1 MAKKVIRKKYD
12 NGGPVGPPIKNYKKE
27 KTELVLPPIK
37 QLKHSINRYI
47 PINSAVPSARNAD
60 PIVQKG
66 TQDYIDWYSH
76 PETMKKAKKNTGL
89 GEKELMSLIN
99 YGVKVPTIPVSKAYP
114 FLGEDSQ
121 AEFQG
126 YNVAPKEQI
135 IYEKGVSR
143 GVIGHERGHAGG
155 QDTVF
160 GPALM
165 QVLGDATKQKTKNAK
180 REVKRYMNIPEEAYG
195 NFHQFRTQLGLKP
208 GETIKDVKDL
218 QKRVKAS
225 KTDTENF
232 YQTFDDENIVKAIN
246 TIAQTGN
253 GESPTYAKYGGV
265 MRKKYALGSPVPE
278 DPSIAITRSQIAQA
292 KAAQKAAGDPLA
304 TGLNMFG
311 NLAMSV
317 GQQMMQ
323 KGISEGGGAD
333 GKGIAGFL
341 NKNQGAM
348 DSLFGTMQGIE
359 AGASF
364 AVGGVAQGVPINAE
378 GNEIVETPGGEPV
391 ELEGASHENGGIDL
405 TVPAGTEIYSQ
416 QLKGPDG
423 RTMAARKKTR
433 EGKEAKL
440 GKTLQVAPT
449 DKLLRNAYKRTKQAN
464 AVVDAQDMNKM
475 KIAQM
480 ITQMGEAYAMGGTV
494 QKYALGGDTGYGEDG
509 RFIKPVIDADPS
521 DIPTSQ
527 SIYSDMNPSSTKS
540 TSNFNLGL
548 DNLFGNITAGDA
560 LGLYGQ
566 YKASTD
572 PLKNTR
578 AQRATD
584 TPNINAYKDYGKRG
598 LNELEKTKGYLEG
611 QRASAL
617 GNLNLDR
624 VAASSRNR
632 AGARGI
638 NTLRSL
644 DIATD
649 VQAQKAKGAV
659 NDQFNQ
665 MMAGI
670 FDKAAGMMNQQDQM
684 VMQGEAGRDAADRA
698 DKDAYYSAMAKDI
711 ATKNTGMQYIGKN
724 INEMKT
730 RNVTGKLL
738 NKLSE
743 NFDVNAMTGEVSKN
757 GVTVAKAG
765 TWEIGPNGELIDK
778 RTKKEIK
785 PKQ

>member
-1 MAKKVIRKKYD
+1 MAKKVI
-12 NGGPVGPPIKNYKKE
+12 
-27 KTELVLPPIK
+27 
-37 QLKHSINRYI
+37 
-47 PINSAVPSARNAD
+47 
-60 PIVQKG
+60 
-66 TQDYIDWYSH
+66 
-76 PETMKKAKKNTGL
+76 
-89 GEKELMSLIN
+89 
-99 YGVKVPTIPVSKAYP
+99 
-114 FLGEDSQ
+114 
-121 AEFQG
+121 
-126 YNVAPKEQI
+126 
-135 IYEKGVSR
+135 
-143 GVIGHERGHAGG
+143 
-155 QDTVF
+155 
-160 GPALM
+160 
-165 QVLGDATKQKTKNAK
+165 
-180 REVKRYMNIPEEAYG
+180 
-195 NFHQFRTQLGLKP
+195 
-208 GETIKDVKDL
+208 
-218 QKRVKAS
+218 
-225 KTDTENF
+225 
-232 YQTFDDENIVKAIN
+232 
-246 TIAQTGN
+246 
-253 GESPTYAKYGGV
+253 
-265 MRKKYALGSPVPE
+265 RKKYALGSPVPE
-278 DPSIAITRSQIAQA
+278 DPSIALTRNQIAQA
-292 KAAQKAAGDPLA
+292 KAAQTAANDPTA
-304 TGLNMFG
+304 KGLNMFG

-341 NKNQGAM
+341 NKNQGSM
-348 DSLFGTMQGIE
+348 NTMFGAMQGIG

-364 AVGGVAQGVPINAE
+364 ALGGVAKTKRTKFATGGVPINAE
-378 GNEIVETPGGEPV
+378 GGEIIETPGGEPM
-391 ELEGASHENGGIDL
+391 ELDGASHAEGGINME
-405 TVPAGTEIYSQ
+405 VPGGTEIYSQ

-423 RTMAARKKTR
+423 RTMAARKKSR

-494 QKYALGGDTGYGEDG
+494 QKYADGGIAEPGDPKKPSWMQGNTGFY
-509 RFIKPVIDADPS
+509 V
-521 DIPTSQ
+521 
-527 SIYSDMNPSSTKS
+527 MNPNAYKFGEVPPVTIASENTPLPSSPMDSPQALQNDFTNMKANAS
-540 TSNFNLGL
+540 DNTETPGILNNILG
-548 DNLFGNITAGDA
+548 NVTAGDA

-578 AQRATD
+578 AQRASD
-584 TPNINAYKDYGKRG
+584 TPNINAFKDYGKRG
-598 LNELEKTKGYLEG
+598 LNELDKTKGYLEG

-649 VQAQKAKGAV
+649 VQAQKAKESV
-659 NDQFNQ
+659 NNQFNS

-670 FDKAAGMMNQQDQM
+670 FDKSAGMMNQQDQM
-684 VMQGEAGRDAADRA
+684 VMQGEQGRDAADRA

-711 ATKNTGMQYIGKN
+711 ATKNTGMQYMGKN
-724 INEMKT
+724 VNEMKT
-730 RNVTGKLL
+730 RKVTGELL

-757 GVTVAKAG
+757 GVTVGKVGDFELEPG
-765 TWEIGPNGELIDK
+765 TGKVVKKKTK
-778 RTKKEIK
+778 RETKE
-785 PKQ
+785 

>member
-1 MAKKVIRKKYD
+1 MERYKLLRASAVRGSGVRSDYKPLVLDTEQQRLD
-12 NGGPVGPPIKNYKKE
+12 DMENYKN
-27 KTELVLPPIK
+27 LRAL
-37 QLKHSINRYI
+37 
-47 PINSAVPSARNAD
+47 
-60 PIVQKG
+60 
-66 TQDYIDWYSH
+66 
-76 PETMKKAKKNTGL
+76 AKRGV
-89 GEKELMSLIN
+89 
-99 YGVKVPTIPVSKAYP
+99 GVKTGYTADRRT
-114 FLGEDSQ
+114 EQQ
-121 AEFQG
+121 AMSD
-126 YNVAPKEQI
+126 Y
-135 IYEKGVSR
+135 
-143 GVIGHERGHAGG
+143 
-155 QDTVF
+155 T
-160 GPALM
+160 
-165 QVLGDATKQKTKNAK
+165 
-180 REVKRYMNIPEEAYG
+180 
-195 NFHQFRTQLGLKP
+195 
-208 GETIKDVKDL
+208 
-218 QKRVKAS
+218 
-225 KTDTENF
+225 TE
-232 YQTFDDENIVKAIN
+232 
-246 TIAQTGN
+246 
-253 GESPTYAKYGGV
+253 
-265 MRKKYALGSPVPE
+265 RKKYALGSPVPE
-278 DPSIAITRSQIAQA
+278 DPSIALTRNQISLAR
-292 KAAQKAAGDPLA
+292 AAQTAANDPTA
-304 TGLNMFG
+304 KGLNMFG

-317 GQQMMQ
+317 GQQMMS

-341 NKNQGAM
+341 NKNQGSM
-348 DSLFGTMQGIE
+348 NTMFGAMQGIG

-364 AVGGVAQGVPINAE
+364 ALGGVAKTKRTKFATGGVPINAE
-378 GNEIVETPGGEPV
+378 GGEIIETPGGEPM
-391 ELEGASHENGGIDL
+391 ELDGASHAEGGINME
-405 TVPAGTEIYSQ
+405 VPGGTEIYSQ

-423 RTMAARKKTR
+423 RTMAARKKSR
-433 EGKEAKL
+433 ESKEARL
-440 GKTLQVAPT
+440 GKTLQDAPT

-480 ITQMGEAYAMGGTV
+480 ITQMGQAYAMGGTV
-494 QKYALGGDTGYGEDG
+494 QKYADGGQAYDVPTDPFANGDYLKNPYANTATGVAPIVPTTGYGANG
-509 RFIKPVIDADPS
+509 RFIKPTIDADPS

-527 SIYSDMNPSSTKS
+527 SIYSDMNPIASTPEAGTPIK
-540 TSNFNLGL
+540 FNLN
-548 DNLFGNITAGDA
+548 DMFGNVTAGDA

-578 AQRATD
+578 AQRASD
-584 TPNINAYKDYGKRG
+584 TPNINAFKNYGKRG
-598 LNELEKTKGYLEG
+598 LNELDKTKGYLEG

-638 NTLRSL
+638 NTLRAL

-649 VQAQKAKGAV
+649 TQAQRAKESV
-659 NDQFNQ
+659 NNQFNQ

-670 FDKAAGMMNQQDQM
+670 FDKSAGMMNQQDQM

-711 ATKNTGMQYIGKN
+711 ATKNTGMQYMGKN
-724 INEMKT
+724 VNEMKT

-765 TWEIGPNGELIDK
+765 TWELGPNGELIDK

-785 PKQ
+785 PKE

>member
-1 MAKKVIRKKYD
+1 
-12 NGGPVGPPIKNYKKE
+12 
-27 KTELVLPPIK
+27 
-37 QLKHSINRYI
+37 
-47 PINSAVPSARNAD
+47 
-60 PIVQKG
+60 
-66 TQDYIDWYSH
+66 
-76 PETMKKAKKNTGL
+76 MKKAKKNTGL
-89 GEKELMSLIN
+89 SEKELMSLIN
-99 YGVKVPTIPVSKAYP
+99 YGAKVPTIPVSKSYP
-114 FLGEDSQ
+114 FLGADSQ

-126 YNVAPKEQI
+126 YDVAPKEQI

-160 GPALM
+160 APALM
-165 QVLGDATKQKTKNAK
+165 SILGDATKQKTKNSP
-180 REVKRYMNIPEEAYG
+180 REVKRYMNVPEEAYG
-195 NFHQFRTQLGLKP
+195 NFHQFRTKLGLKP
-208 GETIKDVKDL
+208 GEVIKDTKDL
-218 QKRVKAS
+218 QKRVKAA
-225 KTDTENF
+225 KADTENF

-246 TIAQTGN
+246 TIAQTGD

-278 DPSIAITRSQIAQA
+278 DPSIALTRNQISLA
-292 KAAQKAAGDPLA
+292 KAAQTAANDPTA
-304 TGLNMFG
+304 KGLNMFG
-311 NLAMSV
+311 QLAMSV

-323 KGISEGGGAD
+323 QGAAEGEGAD
-333 GKGIAGFL
+333 GKGVAGFL
-341 NKNQGAM
+341 NKNQGSM
-348 DSLFGTMQGIE
+348 NSMFGTMQGMS

-364 AVGGVAQGVPINAE
+364 ALGGVAKTKRTKFANGGVPINAE
-378 GNEIVETPGGEPV
+378 GGEIIETPGGEPM
-391 ELEGASHENGGIDL
+391 ELDGASHAEGGINME
-405 TVPAGTEIYSQ
+405 VPGGTEIYSQ

-423 RTMAARKKTR
+423 RTMASRKKSR

-480 ITQMGEAYAMGGTV
+480 ITQMGQAYAMGGTV
-494 QKYALGGDTGYGEDG
+494 QKYDLGGTTGYGEDG
-509 RFIKPVIDADPS
+509 RFIKPIIDADPS

-527 SIYSDMNPSSTKS
+527 SIYSDMNPSSTAPTGTGS
-540 TSNFNLGL
+540 GFNL
-548 DNLFGNITAGDA
+548 DNIFGNVTAGDA

-572 PLKNTR
+572 PLKNTK

-584 TPNINAYKDYGKRG
+584 TPNINAFKDYGKRG
-598 LNELEKTKGYLEG
+598 LNELDKSKGYLEG

-649 VQAQKAKGAV
+649 VQAQKAKESV
-659 NDQFNQ
+659 NNQFNS

-670 FDKAAGMMNQQDQM
+670 FDKASGMMNQQDQM
-684 VMQGEAGRDAADRA
+684 VMQGEQGRDAADRA

-711 ATKNTGMQYIGKN
+711 ATKNTGMQYMGKN

-730 RNVTGKLL
+730 RDVTGKLL

-743 NFDVNAMTGEVSKN
+743 NFDVNGMTGEVSKN

-765 TWEIGPNGELIDK
+765 TWELGPNGELIDK
-778 RTKKEIK
+778 KTKKEIK